1 MEELKYTIDDSTIVE
16 LLGIQNFTNEE
27 TAVLELVKNAYDAK
41 ANNLR
46 LRFEE
51 DKLYILDDGE
61 GMSAEDIRM
70 HWMYVGKSDKQ
81 YEIIDENDNKRILAG
96 SKGIGRFALSRL
108 GGKVSIY
115 SKKNNCT
122 AIIWKTV
129 WKTVL
134 PICSR

>member
-41 ANNLR
+41 ANNLK

-70 HWMYVGKSDKQ
+70 HWMYVGKSD
-81 YEIIDENDNKRILAG
+81 NMLWRLA
-96 SKGIGRFALSRL
+96 
-108 GGKVSIY
+108 
-115 SKKNNCT
+115 
-122 AIIWKTV
+122 
-129 WKTVL
+129 
-134 PICSR
+134 